1 MKNFNWTIKKNSSF
15 QISSTRHIFPNP
27 PNQNKKSVLHRTTLI
42 PNHLSI
48 IDTKNTDRKYN
59 MDPIFPL
66 TLPGVEAHRRWFIA
80 GLFDS
85 IVSSEGDIYP
95 PLHRT
100 EWYKNYYFK
109 CGVVGGGRRTC
120 RPQIT
125 TLSREG
131 AFFGRAETNSDKW
144 SVLSKYFCVIVCFFV
159 WKLGW
164 VLGVLVEN
172 DSNCYIENFDAIVS

>member
-48 IDTKNTDRKYN
+48 IDTKNTDWKYN

-131 AFFGRAETNSDKW
+131 CLFWACGNEFGQVKCSFEIFLRYCMFF
-144 SVLSKYFCVIVCFFV
+144 LC
-159 WKLGW
+159 
-164 VLGVLVEN
+164 EN
-172 DSNCYIENFDAIVS
+172 